1 LPPKTSSPM
10 IRHAAVLIVLLFR
23 SEAAVEAAESDMML
37 GRDMIEAA
45 ELCRYCGRGRERC
58 RAT

>member
-1 LPPKTSSPM
+1 M
-10 IRHAAVLIVLLFR
+10 IKHAAVLIVLLFR

-37 GRDMIEAA
+37 GLDIVEAA